1 MEYIK
6 NLALLLLTI
15 IILLITGEGILS
27 TGYFDGLDN
36 PKAIWIPEKY
46 KKLDREI
53 NLRNFEFSAKNKL
66 WFNDKDRT
74 QQKPLGIEYRVA
86 VLGDSSIFGDG
97 VAYDVIWSHKLEK
110 SITKNYPKIEVLSW
124 GRNGWSTKQQY
135 EFLKKGAPILI

>member
-15 IILLITGEGILS
+15 IILLITSEGILS

-53 NLRNFEFSAKNKL
+53 NLRNFDFPQRISSGL
-66 WFNDKDRT
+66 TTRT
-74 QQKPLGIEYRVA
+74 
-86 VLGDSSIFGDG
+86 
-97 VAYDVIWSHKLEK
+97 
-110 SITKNYPKIEVLSW
+110 
-124 GRNGWSTKQQY
+124 GRNKNLWALNIGSPY
-135 EFLKKGAPILI
+135 